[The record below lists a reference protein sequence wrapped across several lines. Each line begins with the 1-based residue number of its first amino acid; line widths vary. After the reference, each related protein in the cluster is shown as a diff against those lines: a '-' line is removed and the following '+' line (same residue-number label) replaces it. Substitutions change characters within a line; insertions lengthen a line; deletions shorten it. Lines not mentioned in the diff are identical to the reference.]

1 MSGWRNFT
9 SAAQRSR
16 WAPTC
21 WVGVAQ
27 ERWGGARSSHQRS
40 WGDGCILHRRAHGM
54 ADSAHTDR
62 RQRAHGM
69 ADSAHTRPHHT
80 AGVPNT
86 EVLAAGLVHVSLS
99 PPPAQRPSS
108 HLRRGRGGGRLT
120 PARQGGWT
128 ERTWRQTWGL
138 ERNEIYPHPAVLAPT
153 VPSSAPLG
161 AWLGQGRGRGR
172 WTGLGKEEVGPPF
185 PSLHP
190 LPPSSRQPH
199 PSPQGPALQT
209 PSPPCCTPQHTLL
222 SWESL
227 TPSAK

>member
-1 MSGWRNFT
+1 MGGCG
-9 SAAQRSR
+9 A
-16 WAPTC
+16 
-21 WVGVAQ
+21 
-27 ERWGGARSSHQRS
+27 GARA
-40 WGDGCILHRRAHGM
+40 GGEVLPPTVGGGGCILRRRVQGPAT
-54 ADSAHTDR
+54 A
-62 RQRAHGM
+62 RARDPTSQQ
-69 ADSAHTRPHHT
+69 AC
-80 AGVPNT
+80 
-86 EVLAAGLVHVSLS
+86 AAPRCSPGLVPVSLS
-99 PPPAQRPSS
+99 PPAAQRPSRP
-108 HLRRGRGGGRLT
+108 LRRGRGGGRLT

-138 ERNEIYPHPAVLAPT
+138 ERNEIYPHHAVLAPT
-153 VPSSAPLG
+153 VPSSVRLR

-172 WTGLGKEEVGPPF
+172 WTRLGKEEVGPPF

>member
-1 MSGWRNFT
+1 MSGWRNFI

-27 ERWGGARSSHQRS
+27 ERWGWARSSHQRS
-40 WGDGCILHRRAHGM
+40 WGGGCILHR
-54 ADSAHTDR
+54 
-62 RQRAHGM
+62 RAHGM

-99 PPPAQRPSS
+99 PPPAQRPSRP
-108 HLRRGRGGGRLT
+108 LRRGRGGGRLT

-161 AWLGQGRGRGR
+161 AWLGQGRGRGGGQVWAR
-172 WTGLGKEEVGPPF
+172 RRSGRLF
-185 PSLHP
+185 L
-190 LPPSSRQPH
+190 LYI
-199 PSPQGPALQT
+199 PSPRLPGSPTPPPKVQHFKHLHLPAVLPNI
-209 PSPPCCTPQHTLL
+209 PS
-222 SWESL
+222 
-227 TPSAK
+227 

>member
-40 WGDGCILHRRAHGM
+40 WGDGCILHRRVHGM

-62 RQRAHGM
+62 RQRAHGL

-80 AGVPNT
+80 AGVHNT
-86 EVLAAGLVHVSLS
+86 EVLTAGLVHVSLS
-99 PPPAQRPSS
+99 PPPAQRPSRP
-108 HLRRGRGGGRLT
+108 LRRGRGGGRLT

-138 ERNEIYPHPAVLAPT
+138 ERNEIYPHPAVLPPRSHP
-153 VPSSAPLG
+153 VLPSVRGWVKVAVG
-161 AWLGQGRGRGR
+161 AVDRSGQGGGRAAFSFS
-172 WTGLGKEEVGPPF
+172 TSPPPVF
-185 PSLHP
+185 PAAPP
-190 LPPSSRQPH
+190 L
-199 PSPQGPALQT
+199 PQGPALQT

>member
-1 MSGWRNFT
+1 MQL
-9 SAAQRSR
+9 SAAGGLPPVGWVWRRSAGGGR
-16 WAPTC
+16 GPPTNGRGEAGASC
-21 WVGVAQ
+21 T
-27 ERWGGARSSHQRS
+27 GARTEWQTARTRT
-40 WGDGCILHRRAHGM
+40 G
-54 ADSAHTDR
+54 DSARTDWQTAR
-62 RQRAHGM
+62 
-69 ADSAHTRPHHT
+69 TRPHLT
-80 AGVPNT
+80 AGVRSP
-86 EVLAAGLVHVSLS
+86 EVLTAGLVHVSLS
-99 PPPAQRPSS
+99 PPPAQRPSRP
-108 HLRRGRGGGRLT
+108 LRRGRGGGRLT